1 MQKFVKTAKVLAILT
16 LTGLIS
22 ACSVVIPSVFP
33 LDDLPAPTGPHQVGS
48 QVIYWTDESRDEWFT
63 EDASDKRRLVVQI
76 WYPTSQQSGETMDY
90 LLNADRRIPR
100 LAAQLELW
108 SPLIDHMR
116 SVKTNAYRDAPLALS
131 ETGQPRR
138 LLVFSHGLGGTRNQ
152 NAVQAEEL
160 ASHGYVVMS
169 TDHAYDSYFTIF
181 EDGSTADYRSR
192 ANGPLTTEE
201 FWAFRSPQL
210 ATRAAD
216 VRFMLDRV
224 SALNTAGDTFWRHVG
239 VDHVGV
245 FGHSY
250 GGATSIMAASS
261 DSRIGAVI
269 ALDGWMLPVPEEKID
284 AGLSQPFLYL
294 GQSSWTDPINY
305 QKLDRMMAANKGVSR
320 KRLLAGSIHGD
331 FSDTPQFSSRAKRF
345 GLIGDIP
352 REELRVVLNDEIRSF
367 FDTHVKTD

>member
-1 MQKFVKTAKVLAILT
+1 MQKFGKTAKAIAILA

-22 ACSVVIPSVFP
+22 ACSMVIPSVFP
-33 LDDLPAPTGPHQVGS
+33 LDDLPVPTGPYQVGG
-48 QVIYWTDESRDEWFT
+48 QILYWTDESRDEWFT
-63 EDASDKRRLVVQI
+63 EEASDKRRLVVQI

-90 LLNADRRIPR
+90 LLNAERRLPR
-100 LAAQLELW
+100 LAAQLNLW
-108 SPLIDHMR
+108 PPIIDHMR
-116 SVKTNAYRDAPLALS
+116 LVKTNAYRDAPLALGENS
-131 ETGQPRR
+131 QPRR

-160 ASHGYVVMS
+160 ASHGYVVIS

-181 EDGSTADYRSR
+181 EDGSTADYRSG

-201 FWAFRSPQL
+201 FWAFRNPQL
-210 ATRAAD
+210 ATRTAD

-224 SALNTAGDTFWRHVG
+224 GALNAAGDAFWQHVG

-250 GGATSIMAASS
+250 GGATSIMAGAS
-261 DSRIGAVI
+261 DARIDAVI
-269 ALDGWMLPVPEEKID
+269 ALDGWMLPIPEDKID
-284 AGLSQPFLYL
+284 AGLKQPFLYL
-294 GQSSWTDPINY
+294 GQSSWTEPINY
-305 QKLDRMMAANKGVSR
+305 QKLDRMMAANTGVSR
-320 KRLLAGSIHGD
+320 KRFLAGSIHGD

-352 REELRVVLNDEIRSF
+352 REELRVILNDEIRSF
-367 FDTHVKTD
+367 FDAHVKTD

>member
-1 MQKFVKTAKVLAILT
+1 MQKFVKTAKAIAILA

-22 ACSVVIPSVFP
+22 ACSMVIPSVFP
-33 LDDLPAPTGPHQVGS
+33 LDNLPVPTGPYQVGG
-48 QVIYWTDESRDEWFT
+48 QILYWTDEGRDEWFT
-63 EDASDKRRLVVQI
+63 EEASDKRRLVVQI

-90 LLNADRRIPR
+90 LLNADRRLPR
-100 LAAQLELW
+100 LAAQLNLW
-108 SPLIDHMR
+108 PPIIDHMR
-116 SVKTNAYRDAPLALS
+116 SVKTNAYRDAPLALG
-131 ETGQPRR
+131 ENGQPRR

-160 ASHGYVVMS
+160 ASHGYVVIS

-181 EDGSTADYRSR
+181 EDGSTADYRSG

-210 ATRAAD
+210 ATRTAD

-224 SALNTAGDTFWRHVG
+224 GALNAAGDAFWQHVG

-250 GGATSIMAASS
+250 GGATSIMAGAS
-261 DSRIGAVI
+261 DTRIDAVI
-269 ALDGWMLPVPEEKID
+269 ALDGWMLPIPEDKID
-284 AGLSQPFLYL
+284 AGLKQPFLYL

-305 QKLDRMMAANKGVSR
+305 QKLDRMMAANTGVSR
-320 KRLLAGSIHGD
+320 KRFLAGSIHGD

-352 REELRVVLNDEIRSF
+352 REELRVILNDEIRSF
-367 FDTHVKTD
+367 FDAHVKTD